1 VWIGGEAGTFARW
14 DGSKWRYYVVDA
26 QSTQGVIS
34 IWGSAANDLWATNGS
49 ELFRFNGSAWRKVAS
64 PTTVSA
70 GATYVYQISGSG
82 AGDVWFATY
91 DGLFHWTG
99 SAFEA
104 PVMPAVRMNW
114 IQVASSKEAWAISND
129 NQLLQWNGSGWMS
142 MSFSQPSPMFEGLW
156 AAGPKN
162 MWLVDGGAAWHWDGA
177 SFTMSPTL
185 GTGTGFL
192 YYQNFFG
199 GPNDVWLTTPAG
211 VQHVV
216 GDKAVIVPFDA
227 TGAAVPLAGMASPG
241 GALWVS
247 GYYGRVW
254 RLETDHFALA
264 VPPLVARTVGDL
276 RGVWSDGKQATIAV
290 GNDWIQDTGSGWE
303 HSTLA
308 TGVVEADAVWGS
320 SASDV
325 WAVGSYATI
334 NHFDGTGWAP
344 VDAGIPSAA
353 KSKMHLYAV
362 SGTPQGEMWAIGQ
375 GGQFVHFDGKAYE
388 VGTSASVSDMRALW
402 VRSADDIWAAGQS
415 GVVQRWTRG
424 TGWAKVAS
432 TPSATLN
439 GLWGRSA
446 SDVWAVAST
455 SGLYHFDGNAWSTV
469 PGPATGTSQVLNA
482 LTGTPDGAM
491 WAVGAAGTILH
502 YTGSVWERE
511 VTHLSTDLIDVAL
524 GAEGEVWAVGQRE
537 FVLRRSP

>member
-1 VWIGGEAGTFARW
+1 
-14 DGSKWRYYVVDA
+14 
-26 QSTQGVIS
+26 
-34 IWGSAANDLWATNGS
+34 
-49 ELFRFNGSAWRKVAS
+49 
-64 PTTVSA
+64 
-70 GATYVYQISGSG
+70 
-82 AGDVWFATY
+82 
-91 DGLFHWTG
+91 
-99 SAFEA
+99 
-104 PVMPAVRMNW
+104 
-114 IQVASSKEAWAISND
+114 
-129 NQLLQWNGSGWMS
+129 
-142 MSFSQPSPMFEGLW
+142 
-156 AAGPKN
+156 
-162 MWLVDGGAAWHWDGA
+162 
-177 SFTMSPTL
+177 
-185 GTGTGFL
+185 
-192 YYQNFFG
+192 
-199 GPNDVWLTTPAG
+199 

-388 VGTSASVSDMRALW
+388 VGTSASVSDMRALE
-402 VRSADDIWAAGQS
+402 VMKQTSCP
-415 GVVQRWTRG
+415 VVFDATHSVQQPGGFGPTGMQR
-424 TGWAKVAS
+424 ALV
-432 TPSATLN
+432 PTLA
-439 GLWGRSA
+439 RA
-446 SDVWAVAST
+446 AVAVGIAGIFLETHPDPDQALS
-455 SGLYHFDGNAWSTV
+455 DGPNMWPLAQMEELLSILLELDRVVKRNAR
-469 PGPATGTSQVLNA
+469 ATRL
-482 LTGTPDGAM
+482 
-491 WAVGAAGTILH
+491 
-502 YTGSVWERE
+502 
-511 VTHLSTDLIDVAL
+511 
-524 GAEGEVWAVGQRE
+524 
-537 FVLRRSP
+537 